1 MCLIVAPVTPAFVAM
16 AFEMDD
22 VGANGTE
29 VQRSSEPLNGSQSM
43 NAALTPGDVLQAPAL
58 SAMPETEDPHSQC
71 SLRCL
76 LASSSQTSA
85 SANSNKSRTQAKT
98 IMVRTVVACNLL
110 CIYAAARVWF
120 DQYTRNQE
128 DCHRDRDDLA
138 KPLFKCHKKRVSQ
151 QKWAQRP
158 KLRDHTFD
166 EQLKKGINT
175 RMQSAHYLT
184 VIQIHKWFVL

>member
-1 MCLIVAPVTPAFVAM
+1 MFDCCSVTPAFVAM

-29 VQRSSEPLNGSQSM
+29 VQRSSEPLNGSQAM
-43 NAALTPGDVLQAPAL
+43 NAALTPEDALQAPAL

-110 CIYAAARVWF
+110 CIYAAVRVWF

-128 DCHRDRDDLA
+128 DCHRDRRPC
-138 KPLFKCHKKRVSQ
+138 KTIVQVSQ
-151 QKWAQRP
+151 EAGFSTEVGAKA
-158 KLRDHTFD
+158 KT
-166 EQLKKGINT
+166 
-175 RMQSAHYLT
+175 S
-184 VIQIHKWFVL
+184 